1 MVGNF
6 VTILLPKIRR
16 VGLHNVYAYAYNRYM
31 KKNEALV
38 IALAIIVPVA
48 LVVVSAI
55 ACMSNDYI
63 CLPTDGYCL

>member
-1 MVGNF
+1 MCL
-6 VTILLPKIRR
+6 I
-16 VGLHNVYAYAYNRYM
+16 NVYGCAYNGYM

-38 IALAIIVPVA
+38 IALAILIPVA

-55 ACMSNDYI
+55 ACLSDGYI